1 MKKLFIILFGLFL
14 LNGCARHEAPCINE
28 LWHIHVTHY
37 VSENNDCCEYSVNYC
52 NILLAGGIEAY
63 VVVGDVRQYIE
74 PHAWVM
80 IIDNKIEY
88 FVDPTWS
95 LKYRPATQWRDR
107 SITHI
112 YRQGVTAHQ
121 VRTYQNI
128 MVVKETS
135 Q

>member
-1 MKKLFIILFGLFL
+1 MKKLLIMLFGLL
-14 LNGCARHEAPCINE
+14 LFNGCAGREAPCINE

-52 NILLAGGIEAY
+52 NILLACGIEAY

-95 LKYRPATQWRDR
+95 LQYKPATQWRDR
-107 SITHI
+107 SIEYI
-112 YRQGVTAHQ
+112 FNQGVTPDELRHY
-121 VRTYQNI
+121 RNI
-128 MVVKETS
+128 LERRR
-135 Q
+135 